1 MIKLYGKAHVQK
13 ILSDNAALIDSI
25 CASYHLPSAYL
36 KAILLMEL
44 PELDGFDLL
53 ADALV
58 GFNWFRY
65 AKFHSFILDRHTR
78 NPFRKFD
85 SSTGFG
91 QIFSQVAVEAIR
103 FAESKGIPLFLG
115 ISHELS
121 PLNPEDLQHVWKRL
135 NHDRVFN
142 LSCSA
147 LNIIHAAYQ
156 MTGRVDFG
164 GYSEEEKKMI
174 FTRYNG
180 NARQISAYGEKAYQ
194 YYLECSKEERV

>member
-1 MIKLYGKAHVQK
+1 MIKLYGKAQVQK
-13 ILSDNAALIDSI
+13 ILSDLAALIDSI

-58 GFNWFRY
+58 SFNWFRY
-65 AKFHSFILDRHTR
+65 SKFHSFILDRHTR
-78 NPFRKFD
+78 NPLRKFD
-85 SSTGFG
+85 SSTGYG
-91 QIFSQVAVEAIR
+91 QIFSQVAVEAIL

-121 PLNPEDLQHVWKRL
+121 PLNPEDLQNVWKRL

-142 LSCSA
+142 LSCSV

-156 MTGRVDFG
+156 MTGRVDFS

-180 NARQISAYGEKAYQ
+180 NAQRISAYGEKAYQ
-194 YYLECSKEERV
+194 YYLECSKEE